1 MSLLELHGLSVGQH
15 GLSWLETRALSVA
28 LSAWLGVTVT
38 LTGTLQ
44 SLGAVVNEHLSMCC
58 SLWYELWNSWSH
70 NELQQ

>member
-44 SLGAVVNEHLSMCC
+44 SLGAVVN
-58 SLWYELWNSWSH
+58 
-70 NELQQ
+70 